1 MKDCFN
7 LFPIAPTL
15 DVIKEECS
23 AAGFDRLV
31 PTHTPAGQAF
41 IESKYSD
48 ISLFWNA
55 VKLGWNN
62 NGSLLD
68 YATTSWNPNLDCLVW
83 TWKTSRQ
90 QESDP
95 SNIKL
100 DAVNDLPS
108 FFESAKKRWYSKK
121 TESRKQKRDKR
132 RKGPRKRKRTLKNKS
147 NTRQNNGQRTTVLWT
162 NRGGTQYTSQVQGRI
177 TRKGVKKTK
186 WKFLMAFAMKRG
198 RSRVPLRFY
207 QGCFFLKN
215 I

>member
-15 DVIKEECS
+15 DVIKEQCS

-83 TWKTSRQ
+83 TWKTPRQ

-95 SNIKL
+95 SNITL
-100 DAVNDLPS
+100 DAVDDLPS
-108 FFESAKKRWYSKK
+108 FYETAKEIWLNNTRK
-121 TESRKQKRDKR
+121 TESRK
-132 RKGPRKRKRTLKNKS
+132 PYSTW
-147 NTRQNNGQRTTVLWT
+147 QRHVVL
-162 NRGGTQYTSQVQGRI
+162 QQVR
-177 TRKGVKKTK
+177 
-186 WKFLMAFAMKRG
+186 
-198 RSRVPLRFY
+198 
-207 QGCFFLKN
+207 
-215 I
+215 

>member
-1 MKDCFN
+1 MTCVKDCFN

-15 DVIKEECS
+15 DVIKEQCS

-83 TWKTSRQ
+83 TWKTPRQ

-95 SNIKL
+95 SNIEL
-100 DAVNDLPS
+100 DAVNDLLS
-108 FFESAKKRWYSKK
+108 FFESAKKRWYNRK

-132 RKGPRKRKRTLKNKS
+132 RKGTRKGKRTFKKKN
-147 NTRQNNGQRTTVLWT
+147 NTRQNNGPSNLVDVLWT

-186 WKFLMAFAMKRG
+186 WKF
-198 RSRVPLRFY
+198 
-207 QGCFFLKN
+207 
-215 I
+215 